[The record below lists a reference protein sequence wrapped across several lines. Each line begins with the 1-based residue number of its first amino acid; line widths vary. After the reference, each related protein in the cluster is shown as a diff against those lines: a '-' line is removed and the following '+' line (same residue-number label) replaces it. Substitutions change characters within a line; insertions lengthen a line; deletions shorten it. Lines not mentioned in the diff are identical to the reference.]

1 MEFESHHTQTGP
13 HLMDA
18 FSSLDFQQIRPNRLL
33 DGGMSQLGVR
43 QELVYRNQQ
52 KAYWHGLDGLLSI

>member
-1 MEFESHHTQTGP
+1 
-13 HLMDA
+13 MDA

-52 KAYWHGLDGLLSI
+52 RHIGMAWMDYYQFDTESQDITETKILM